1 MGQVGILRSRVTGPG
16 LVLLAVLT
24 VSSSAVAEEPL
35 VTDRPDFTE
44 SSSTVGIGVVQIEA
58 GTTYSE
64 FSGGSD
70 AFTFG
75 EALIRWGVIEEL
87 EIRVVLPTYSTA
99 SNSGGSTSGFLD
111 SGVGIKYD
119 LKKATGDGFIGAME
133 AAVIAA
139 TTVPTGNA
147 EYSSS
152 SWQPTLVG
160 SVSWE
165 LGRTTGLGVN
175 LGIARPEGDG
185 RRFTS
190 AWLSSALGV
199 GISDAASVFFELI
212 AFDREEERGP
222 NTLTFQTG
230 VVYLLSPDLQLDLR
244 AARRLSGDGVD
255 ILLGGGIS
263 WRIGG

>member
-1 MGQVGILRSRVTGPG
+1 
-16 LVLLAVLT
+16 
-24 VSSSAVAEEPL
+24 
-35 VTDRPDFTE
+35 
-44 SSSTVGIGVVQIEA
+44 
-58 GTTYSE
+58 
-64 FSGGSD
+64 
-70 AFTFG
+70 
-75 EALIRWGVIEEL
+75 
-87 EIRVVLPTYSTA
+87 
-99 SNSGGSTSGFLD
+99 
-111 SGVGIKYD
+111 
-119 LKKATGDGFIGAME
+119 
-133 AAVIAA
+133 
-139 TTVPTGNA
+139 
-147 EYSSS
+147 
-152 SWQPTLVG
+152 
-160 SVSWE
+160 
-165 LGRTTGLGVN
+165 VN